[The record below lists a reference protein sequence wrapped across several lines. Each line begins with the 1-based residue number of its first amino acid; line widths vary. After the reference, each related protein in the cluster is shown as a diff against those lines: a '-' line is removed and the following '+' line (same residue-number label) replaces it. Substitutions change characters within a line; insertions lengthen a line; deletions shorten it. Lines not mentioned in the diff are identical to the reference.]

1 MTDRCKTTWT
11 LPTGAT
17 VKPAPTMNEYREIYH
32 YQIDTTQGHDYLFTV
47 RSDGKRL
54 IEIVNCWE
62 STGPGLPASEFEM
75 RSADFRREY
84 GFDEKIGWARS
95 DYRQK
100 LRVGEIN
107 MPPVEPIAKGYQVSE
122 EKRLIIEI
130 ARRYYEPITSKFADF
145 LAVHYG
151 VAPHQL
157 GERYERAWDL
167 VERGGWELRPGCI
180 LMDSHE
186 SGVPKAA
193 RQGVGNLKYTLNLRA
208 IHYAE
213 ADDPHW
219 QNHQCDC
226 FDHTGRAASECGGV
240 CQHIA
245 GGLVLY
251 YAGMIFLELFK
262 PVAET
267 GKREA
272 A

>member
-1 MTDRCKTTWT
+1 M
-11 LPTGAT
+11 LALAEPT
-17 VKPAPTMNEYREIYH
+17 KPVLNELREIYH
-32 YQIDTTQGHDYLFTV
+32 CTIDNTTGHDYYFV
-47 RSDGKRL
+47 VVSDGKRV

-62 STGPGLPASEFEM
+62 STGRGLPASEFEM
-75 RSADFRREY
+75 RSEDFLREY
-84 GFDEKIGWARS
+84 GFEQEVSIARNEYREWLRTGKIS
-95 DYRQK
+95 LPQ
-100 LRVGEIN
+100 
-107 MPPVEPIAKGYQVSE
+107 PEPIAAGYQVSE
-122 EKRLIIEI
+122 EKRLIIEV
-130 ARRYYEPITSKFADF
+130 ARRYYEPITSKLADF
-145 LAVHYG
+145 LACHYG

-180 LMDSHE
+180 LIDSHE
-186 SGVPKAA
+186 SGVKASE

-251 YAGMIFLELFK
+251 YASMIFLELFK
-262 PVAET
+262 PVVGA